1 MRRTCVVSISIVSL
15 LGCPRPEPPS
25 ATPTTLSATT
35 SPPAEASS
43 AAAEPGWLAPSD
55 MTTRPTSMEGFPK
68 PVSEH
73 TAVWTGEVVLFWGGN
88 EAFAKED
95 DGYRPV
101 EPIGRADGG
110 IYDPATDQWR
120 PLPSAPLAGRLH
132 HVAAWTG
139 REMLVFG
146 GRDATDAF
154 ADGAAFDPKVGTWR
168 TLASTGAPSSRSSP
182 GAAWTGRE
190 LVVVAGRDAKGRA
203 RDDAFAYDPAKDTW
217 HPLGTLTPRDT
228 PTAVWTGREL
238 VVWGG
243 IGSSSAAKGERLVD
257 GTWRPLAEAGAPPVR
272 SQQVVIWAGT
282 QLVVWGGREADDS
295 FANDGARW
303 DPVADT
309 WSPTSTAN
317 AHRRLVQGAV
327 FTGEVVAVLGDAADA
342 MDMDDPPGSLGLYNP
357 ARDQW
362 WSIAGPYASDG
373 IAIAWTGHELVAWG
387 GHDGTNMSPTGDR
400 IRLR

>member
-1 MRRTCVVSISIVSL
+1 MRRLCVASISIVSL

-25 ATPTTLSATT
+25 APTTQSATT
-35 SPPAEASS
+35 NTRTDAPSAEA
-43 AAAEPGWLAPSD
+43 GWIAPSD

-146 GRDATDAF
+146 GRDATAAF
-154 ADGAAFDPKVGTWR
+154 ADGAAFDPTTSTWR
-168 TLASTGAPSSRSSP
+168 KLAIKGGPSSRASP

-190 LVVVAGRDAKGRA
+190 LVVIAGSDAKGRA
-203 RDDAFAYDPAKDTW
+203 LDDAFAYDPAKDTW
-217 HPLGTLTPRDT
+217 RPLGTLSPRDT
-228 PTAVWTGREL
+228 PTAVWTGSEI

-243 IGSSSAAKGERLVD
+243 IGSSGRRGGPVGTIAAGGDL
-257 GTWRPLAEAGAPPVR
+257 GWHAAGGVGWPR
-272 SQQVVIWAGT
+272 S
-282 QLVVWGGREADDS
+282 
-295 FANDGARW
+295 
-303 DPVADT
+303 
-309 WSPTSTAN
+309 
-317 AHRRLVQGAV
+317 RRLVRERRRPLGPHGRHMVPNEHYQCAPTLGAGRRV
-327 FTGEVVAVLGDAADA
+327 H
-342 MDMDDPPGSLGLYNP
+342 
-357 ARDQW
+357 R
-362 WSIAGPYASDG
+362 
-373 IAIAWTGHELVAWG
+373 
-387 GHDGTNMSPTGDR
+387 
-400 IRLR
+400 